1 MILKINECE
10 QIMKL
15 AKIFDRDF
23 FDKNFKYNKKGIFIF
38 ENNFVMFDKYK
49 AIIIKTS
56 ESVKGEYLFELTSK
70 MIKGFMKYSDI
81 ALFEDLDV
89 LQVIIDDKKKTQI
102 ICKPLEQEND
112 IMPIPVL
119 KRTLEENLGEDDFL
133 ELKLELTD
141 KNFEDDLEA
150 MLEIE
155 EIIKNK
161 KMIIK
166 NGITYS
172 FEISS
177 QNKVEFNF
185 FNSLETDDVSEKEKK
200 INALKEYDWDYVELS
215 FMKTWIYYLKKL
227 LKDKEQNST
236 FTLKR
241 KDCFGKPFLFKK
253 NNVIL
258 MVQPIR
264 IRKNN

>member
-1 MILKINECE
+1 
-10 QIMKL
+10 
-15 AKIFDRDF
+15 
-23 FDKNFKYNKKGIFIF
+23 
-38 ENNFVMFDKYK
+38 
-49 AIIIKTS
+49 
-56 ESVKGEYLFELTSK
+56 
-70 MIKGFMKYSDI
+70 
-81 ALFEDLDV
+81 
-89 LQVIIDDKKKTQI
+89 
-102 ICKPLEQEND
+102 
-112 IMPIPVL
+112 
-119 KRTLEENLGEDDFL
+119 
-133 ELKLELTD
+133 
-141 KNFEDDLEA
+141 

-227 LKDKEQNST
+227 LKDKDQNST

-253 NNVIL
+253 DNVTL
-258 MVQPIR
+258 MLQPIR

>member
-1 MILKINECE
+1 MI
-10 QIMKL
+10 
-15 AKIFDRDF
+15 
-23 FDKNFKYNKKGIFIF
+23 
-38 ENNFVMFDKYK
+38 V
-49 AIIIKTS
+49 
-56 ESVKGEYLFELTSK
+56 
-70 MIKGFMKYSDI
+70 
-81 ALFEDLDV
+81 
-89 LQVIIDDKKKTQI
+89 DDKKKTQI

-155 EIIKNK
+155 DIIKNK

-172 FEISS
+172 LEISDK
-177 QNKVEFNF
+177 NKIEFNF
-185 FNSLETDDVSEKEKK
+185 FNSLEDDVSEKEKK

-215 FMKTWIYYLKKL
+215 VVKTWIYYLKKL

-253 NNVIL
+253 DNVIL

-264 IRKNN
+264 IRNI